1 MAGLV
6 QAHIQHQPSA
16 ALLHS
21 TDFARL
27 VRTSPAVAALP
38 GTAGDCPHR
47 APWGRRNIC
56 AARAPTPPAGGDA
69 LNLAEIQ
76 LGFSLGPHGVRT
88 HPKYFSGEYA
98 VPLGWLS
105 PPALPPATPV
115 VTAGHVTRS
124 PTGSALS
131 VPTARP
137 LFGRSSPFS
146 AASPNPLACD
156 CVRMVGHAQ
165 AAQYECRRRFA
176 DTYHRALALPGFTTQ
191 GHYDTFRRPYAVDL
205 GSHGSLPLRIQ
216 DPSSSHIYS
225 RTHPA
230 RHGAPRSQLNPGLD
244 SSPG

>member
-38 GTAGDCPHR
+38 GTAGDCPHS
-47 APWGRRNIC
+47 APWRRSNIC
-56 AARAPTPPAGGDA
+56 AARAPTPPAGGGA
-69 LNLAEIQ
+69 LNLAETQ

-98 VPLGWLS
+98 VPPGWLS
-105 PPALPPATPV
+105 PPALPLATPV
-115 VTAGHVTRS
+115 VPAGRATRS

-146 AASPNPLACD
+146 AASPNPLGPGRRLLQD
-156 CVRMVGHAQ
+156 GRTRPVRVPSPL
-165 AAQYECRRRFA
+165 RRQLPSGPGP
-176 DTYHRALALPGFTTQ
+176 ALLQTQ
-191 GHYDTFRRPYAVDL
+191 GHYDTFRRPHAVDL
-205 GSHGSLPLRIQ
+205 GSHGRLPLRIQ

-225 RTHPA
+225 QTHPA
-230 RHGAPRSQLNPGLD
+230 RHGASRSQLNPGLD
-244 SSPG
+244 SSQG